1 MKRIA
6 ALILLASLSANA
18 LAFDPFVISDIR
30 IDGLSRISTGT
41 VLNYLPVNKGDRLT
55 NDSAQRAIRAL
66 YQTKFFSDV
75 EIDREGDIMVIKVV
89 ERPSIAK
96 LTLRGNKD
104 IKEEDLR
111 KGLKEIGL
119 SEGETFD
126 RLSLDRVQQE
136 LVRQY
141 YNRGKYNVSVDPH
154 VTNLDRNRVAVD
166 IEIREGK
173 VAKIKEINIVGNTA
187 FSDKEIRKGFESST
201 SNWLSWYSKDDQYSR
216 EKLSGD
222 LEKLQSYY
230 MDRGYADFGVDSTQ
244 VTIAPDKR
252 SMYIAASVKEG
263 DIYTISEVHLLGEL
277 ILPEDSLK
285 QLVYVKKGDT
295 FNRKAVEASTNSIK
309 SILASI
315 GYAFAKVTPVPK
327 LDKDKRTVDLTLYIE
342 PGKRVY
348 VRRVNFQGNTR
359 TEDDV
364 MRREMRQLEGSWFSQ
379 PAIDRSKIR
388 LQRLGYFKTVN
399 IDKALV
405 PGTEDQV
412 DLTVKVEEQSAGS
425 LMFGVGYS
433 QYSGIILS
441 ASVSQ
446 NNFMGTGDSF
456 TVGASRSDYST
467 SINASYFNPYLT
479 DSGVGIGYNAGFTKS
494 NYGDTNSDFVNYES
508 SMKSFSSF
516 LSFPISETDSIRT
529 GLGLSSNKINLSY
542 QYLTTDENGNTVT
555 QTANYSPQVLIDYQ
569 NALGHQTIHTWDA
582 TLGWTHDTRNGY
594 WAPTRGG
601 MITLSTD
608 IALPGST
615 VQYYKIF
622 GEANH
627 YWPIGKGFVLYL
639 DGQVGYGKTYGQTFD
654 NSSADGIYQAGQT
667 IPFPFWE
674 NYYSG
679 GVRDV
684 RGFQDNTLGPRVC
697 VGTMADPNNPSRQ
710 IPITPNADGTC
721 TGSVYSYAQPLGGA
735 FKVLGTAELYLPLPF
750 LKDINTARVSW
761 FVDVG
766 NVYQDYQSFTAKTLR
781 VSTGISLHWQAP
793 IGPLI
798 INFAVPLRTQADDG
812 HYEERIQFTFG
823 SQF

>member
-18 LAFDPFVISDIR
+18 LAFEPFVVSDIR
-30 IDGLSRISTGT
+30 IDGLSRISQGT
-41 VLNYLPVNKGDRLT
+41 VLNYLPVNRGDRLT
-55 NDSAQRAIRAL
+55 NDGAQRAIRAL

-75 EIDREGDIMVIKVV
+75 EVDREGDIMVVKVV

-96 LTLRGNKD
+96 LSLRGNKD
-104 IKEEDLR
+104 IKEDDLR

-141 YNRGKYNVSVDPH
+141 YNRGKYNVSVEPH
-154 VTNLDRNRVAVD
+154 VTNLDRNRVAID

-173 VAKIKEINIVGNTA
+173 VAKIKEINIVGNKA
-187 FSDKEIRKGFESST
+187 FTDKDIRKGFESDT

-252 SMYIAASVKEG
+252 TMYVAASVKEG
-263 DIYTISEVHLLGEL
+263 DIYTISDVHLLGEL
-277 ILPEDSLK
+277 ILPEESLH
-285 QLVYVKKGDT
+285 QLVYVHKGDT
-295 FNRKAVEASTNSIK
+295 FNRKAIEASTNSIK

-348 VRRVNFQGNTR
+348 VRRVIFQGNTR

-412 DLTVKVEEQSAGS
+412 DLTAKVEEQSAGS

-446 NNFMGTGDSF
+446 NNFLGTGDSF

-479 DSGVGIGYNAGFTKS
+479 DSGVGIGYNAGYTKS
-494 NYGDTNSDFVNYES
+494 NYANTNSDFVNYES

-516 LSFPISETDSIRT
+516 LSFPISETDNIRT
-529 GLGLSSNKINLSY
+529 GLGISSNKINLAY
-542 QYLTTDENGNTVT
+542 DVVDTTGAVTTV
-555 QTANYSPQVLIDYQ
+555 NYSPQIMIDYQ
-569 NALGHQTIHTWDA
+569 NALGHKTIHTWDA
-582 TLGWTHDTRNGY
+582 TIGWTHDTRNGY

-601 MITLSTD
+601 LISLSTD

-639 DGQVGYGKTYGQTFD
+639 DGQVGYGKAYGQTFD
-654 NSSADGIYQAGQT
+654 YNGGTSYKAGDPVT
-667 IPFPFWE
+667 FPFWE

-697 VGTMADPNNPSRQ
+697 TGTYPDGS
-710 IPITPNADGTC
+710 PIKANKDGTC
-721 TGSVYSYAQPLGGA
+721 TGGYYSYAQPIGGA

-766 NVYQDYQSFTAKTLR
+766 NVYQDYQSFKASELR
-781 VSTGISLHWQAP
+781 ASTGISLHWQAP

-798 INFAVPLRTQADDG
+798 INFAVPIRTQADDN

>member
-6 ALILLASLSANA
+6 ALILLASLSARA
-18 LAFDPFVISDIR
+18 LAFEPFIVSDIR
-30 IDGLSRISTGT
+30 IDGLSRISAGT

-55 NDSAQRAIRAL
+55 NDAAQRAIRAL

-104 IKEEDLR
+104 IKEDDLR

-136 LVRQY
+136 LIRQY

-154 VTNLDRNRVAVD
+154 VTNLDRNRVAID

-173 VAKIKEINIVGNTA
+173 VAKIKEINIVGNKA
-187 FSDKEIRKGFESST
+187 FTDKEIRKDFESDT
-201 SNWLSWYSKDDQYSR
+201 SNWMSWYSKDDQYSR

-252 SMYIAASVKEG
+252 AMYIAASVKEG
-263 DIYTISEVHLLGEL
+263 EIYTVSDIHLLGEL
-277 ILPEDSLK
+277 VLPEDTLR
-285 QLVYVKKGDT
+285 QLVFQKKDQT
-295 FNRKAVEASTNSIK
+295 FNRKAIEASSDAIK
-309 SILASI
+309 GILASI

-327 LDKDKRTVDLTLYIE
+327 LDKDKRTVDLTFFIE

-348 VRRVNFQGNTR
+348 VRRVVFQGNTR

-364 MRREMRQLEGSWFSQ
+364 MRRQMRQLEGSWFSQ

-388 LQRLGYFKTVN
+388 MQQLGYFKKVD
-399 IDKALV
+399 IDKKLV

-446 NNFMGTGDSF
+446 NNFLGTGDSF
-456 TVGASRSDYST
+456 SVAAQRSDYTT
-467 SINASYFNPYLT
+467 SISANYFNPYLT
-479 DSGVGIGYNAGFTKS
+479 DNGVGIGYNVGYTKS
-494 NYGDTNSDFVNYES
+494 NYGDTNYNFVNYES
-508 SMKSFSSF
+508 STKSFSTF
-516 LSFPISETDSIRT
+516 LSLPITDFDNVRV
-529 GLGLSSNKINLSY
+529 GMGLSSNKINLTY
-542 QYLTTDENGNTVT
+542 QTQDLSTGQIVT
-555 QTANYSPQVLIDYQ
+555 QPLSPQVLIDYQ
-569 NALGHQTIHTWDA
+569 NAIGHKTIHSWTG

-601 MITLSTD
+601 MISLTSD

-615 VQYYKIF
+615 VQYYKLF

-627 YWPIGKGFVLYL
+627 YWPIGAGFVLYL
-639 DGQVGYGKTYGQTFD
+639 DGQVGYGKTYGQKYDFD
-654 NSSADGIYQAGQT
+654 GGTTYTKGQSVD
-667 IPFPFWE
+667 FPFWE
-674 NYYSG
+674 NYYAG

-684 RGFQDNTLGPRVC
+684 RGFQDNTLGPRLC
-697 VGTMADPNNPSRQ
+697 VGTDSNGRPIQPDSKGQCNN
-710 IPITPNADGTC
+710 
-721 TGSVYSYAQPLGGA
+721 SVYTYAQPVGGA
-735 FKVLGTAELYLPLPF
+735 FKVLGTAQVFLPLPF
-750 LKDINTARVSW
+750 LKDVNTARVSW

-766 NVYQDYQSFTAKTLR
+766 NVYKDYSSFKASDLR
-781 VSTGISLHWQAP
+781 ASTGLSLQWQAP

-798 INFAVPLRTQADDG
+798 INFAVPIRSKEEDR